1 MSSNAKQ
8 RDKYMYMYTEQVPFE
23 KMQGGIR
30 QQHQQFFDGFSLEI
44 PGVAKHSNVS
54 GTSPYSFVCAT
65 CLQHCSFRR
74 MSFATFPSTPTGFP
88 SLVKYRQQ
96 SEVLPIFRSYNSRS
110 APVGYILS
118 FRPRWS
124 LFFNSPPHALVLT
137 GSELQLRDRVAG
149 CSLMSSSRCQSAVM
163 FCVCRRAEADIC
175 GAILVP
181 PLAPPAAAAPLNVF
195 SQAPHAT
202 PRPGREFIGFV
213 KLAGRER
220 TLEGNYKVPNA
231 TCQMETHSGFR
242 EPALQE
248 RKRKLQ
254 RYLFGHGSVSAKLGT
269 NDVGGFKWP
278 HRLDDS
284 FSNNDESM
292 ILSIVSYL
300 QHAIAT
306 P

>member
-1 MSSNAKQ
+1 MSRIYSCIEASQ
-8 RDKYMYMYTEQVPFE
+8 ASIETGDPRPLSALPLRCSRYMYMYTEQVPFE

-248 RKRKLQ
+248 R
-254 RYLFGHGSVSAKLGT
+254 VSPIIRPYPNFPEAQAAKIP
-269 NDVGGFKWP
+269 FWAWI
-278 HRLDDS
+278 RLC
-284 FSNNDESM
+284 EAW
-292 ILSIVSYL
+292 
-300 QHAIAT
+300 HE
-306 P
+306 